1 MDTME
6 LLTLILVIFA
16 ILSFLDN
23 RYGRDNNNQK
33 K

>member
-6 LLTLILVIFA
+6 TLTLILVIFA
-16 ILSFLDN
+16 ILSFLDS
-23 RYGRDNNNQK
+23 RYDRDNNQK